1 MVFIPCFL
9 IFNHKKMKAYIFPGQ
24 GAQFSG
30 MGKELYENEVA
41 KTLFEQAN
49 EIIGFR
55 ISDIMFSGTDE
66 ELKETKVTQPAIFLH
81 SVILAKT
88 LGADFKPDMVAGHSL
103 GEFSALVA
111 ASALSFE
118 DGLRL
123 VITRANAMQRACEL
137 QPSTMAA
144 ILGLADDVVEN
155 ICAGIDDVVVAANY
169 NCPGQIVIS
178 GTIEGVDI
186 ACAQLT
192 EAGARRALK
201 LNVGGAFH
209 SPLMEPARLELQEA
223 IEKVAVSSPICPIYQ
238 NVDPVP
244 NTDPEKIK
252 ANLIT
257 QLTGAVKWTQTIE
270 QMIAGGADEFV
281 EVGPGNVLQ
290 GLVKKVNRAIQTSS
304 ATI

>member
-1 MVFIPCFL
+1 
-9 IFNHKKMKAYIFPGQ
+9 MKAYIFPGQ

-30 MGKELYENEVA
+30 MGKELYENEEA
-41 KTLFEQAN
+41 RAMFEKAN

-118 DGLRL
+118 DGLKL
-123 VITRANAMQRACEL
+123 VITRANAMQKACEL

-144 ILGLADDVVEN
+144 ILGLADDVVER
-155 ICAGIDDVVVAANY
+155 ICGEIDEIVVAANY

-178 GTIEGVDI
+178 GSIGGVDL
-186 ACAQLT
+186 ACQKLT
-192 EAGARRALK
+192 EAGAKRALK

-209 SPLMEPARLELQEA
+209 SPLMEPARAELQDA
-223 IEKVAVSSPICPIYQ
+223 IEKVDIAAPICPIYQ
-238 NVDPVP
+238 NVDPTA

-252 ANLIT
+252 ENLIT

-270 QMIAGGADEFV
+270 RMIAGGATEFV
-281 EVGPGNVLQ
+281 EIGPGNVLQ
-290 GLVKKVNRAIQTSS
+290 GLVRKVSREVQTSS
-304 ATI
+304 ATSA

>member
-41 KTLFEQAN
+41 KALFEQAN

>member
-1 MVFIPCFL
+1 
-9 IFNHKKMKAYIFPGQ
+9 MKAYVFPGQ

-30 MGKELYENEVA
+30 MGKELYENEQA
-41 KTLFEQAN
+41 KALFEKAN

-55 ISDIMFSGTDE
+55 ISDIMFGGTDE

-88 LGADFKPDMVAGHSL
+88 LGDDFQPDMVAGHSL

-111 ASALSFE
+111 ANALSFE
-118 DGLRL
+118 DGLKL
-123 VITRANAMQRACEL
+123 VVTRANAMQKACEL

-144 ILGLADDVVEN
+144 ILGLANEVVEE
-155 ICAGIDDVVVAANY
+155 ICNGIDEVVVAANY

-178 GTIEGVDI
+178 GSIEGVDI
-186 ACAQLT
+186 ACQQLT
-192 EAGARRALK
+192 AAGAKRALK

-223 IEKVAVSSPICPIYQ
+223 IENVSILPPICPIYQ
-238 NVDPVP
+238 NVDPVA
-244 NTDPEKIK
+244 NIDPQKIK
-252 ANLIT
+252 ENLIT
-257 QLTGAVKWTQTIE
+257 QLTGAVKWTQTVE
-270 QMIAGGADEFV
+270 QMIADGADQFV

-290 GLVKKVNRAIQTSS
+290 GLVKKVSREVQTSS
-304 ATI
+304 ATAAI

>member
-1 MVFIPCFL
+1 
-9 IFNHKKMKAYIFPGQ
+9 MKAYIFPGQ

-30 MGKELYENEVA
+30 MGKELYENEEA
-41 KTLFEQAN
+41 KAMFEKAN

-81 SVILAKT
+81 SVIQAKA

-118 DGLRL
+118 DGLKL
-123 VITRANAMQRACEL
+123 VIARANAMQKACEL

-144 ILGLADDVVEN
+144 ILGLADDVVER
-155 ICAGIDDVVVAANY
+155 ICGEIDEVVVAANY

-178 GTIEGVDI
+178 GSIAGVDL
-186 ACAQLT
+186 ACQKLT
-192 EAGARRALK
+192 EAGAKRALK

-209 SPLMEPARLELQEA
+209 SPLMEPARAELQDA
-223 IEKVAVSSPICPIYQ
+223 IEKVDIAAPICPIYQ
-238 NVDPVP
+238 NVDPRP
-244 NTDPEKIK
+244 NTDPKKIK
-252 ANLIT
+252 ENLIT

-270 QMIAGGADEFV
+270 RMIADGAMEFV

-290 GLVKKVNRAIQTSS
+290 GLVRKVSREVQTSS
-304 ATI
+304 ATSV

>member
-1 MVFIPCFL
+1 
-9 IFNHKKMKAYIFPGQ
+9 MKAYIFPGQ

-30 MGKELYENEVA
+30 MGKELYENEEA
-41 KTLFEQAN
+41 RGLFEKAN

-55 ISDIMFSGTDE
+55 ISDIMFSGTDD
-66 ELKETKVTQPAIFLH
+66 ELRETKVTQPAIFLH

-88 LGADFKPDMVAGHSL
+88 LGDTFKPDMVAGHSL

-118 DGLRL
+118 DGLKL
-123 VITRANAMQRACEL
+123 VIARANAMQKACEL

-144 ILGLADDVVEN
+144 ILGLADEVVER
-155 ICAGIDDVVVAANY
+155 ICSEIDEVVVAANY

-178 GTIEGVDI
+178 GSIEGVDI
-186 ACAQLT
+186 ACGKLT
-192 EAGARRALK
+192 GAGAKRALK

-209 SPLMEPARLELQEA
+209 SPLMEPARVELKNA
-223 IEKVAVSSPICPIYQ
+223 IEEVSISAPICPIYQ
-238 NVDPVP
+238 NVNPVA
-244 NTDPEKIK
+244 TIDPEKIK
-252 ANLIT
+252 ENLIT

-270 QMIAGGADEFV
+270 RMIADGASEFV

-290 GLVKKVNRAIQTSS
+290 GLVKKVSREVQTGS
-304 ATI
+304 ATIV